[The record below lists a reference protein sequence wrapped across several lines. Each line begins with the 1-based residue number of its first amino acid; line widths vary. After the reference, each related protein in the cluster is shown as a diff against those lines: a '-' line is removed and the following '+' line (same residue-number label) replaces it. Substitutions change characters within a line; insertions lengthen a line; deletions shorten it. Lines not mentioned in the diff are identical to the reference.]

1 MWFGP
6 ESRPLYGW
14 VSRPAGGVARGGA
27 ILCPPMGEEGRAAH
41 RTFRRLAEELAE
53 AGIVALRFDY
63 DGTGDS
69 AGLQDDPD
77 RVPAW
82 QASIEAARQ
91 YLLDLGA
98 PTVAAVGMRLGATL
112 AAAPGRRPSSPFSSL
127 VCWDPCL
134 SGRTFLREGEA
145 LYGFGETAL
154 EAPDDGLRHTPGFQ
168 YDAATAKALRAP
180 RPRQAPGRP
189 AARRPGAAA
198 DPGRPSGPAR
208 HRGPPRAGAARDRCG
223 HRTGP
228 AARRTARAQR
238 RPGGRAARRSWAG

>member
-1 MWFGP
+1 MGGSTNVDGPEHTQVWFGP

-112 AAAPGRRPSSPFSSL
+112 AAAQCGRRPW
-127 VCWDPCL
+127 VV
-134 SGRTFLREGEA
+134 RTVL
-145 LYGFGETAL
+145 L
-154 EAPDDGLRHTPGFQ
+154 
-168 YDAATAKALRAP
+168 P
-180 RPRQAPGRP
+180 RLLGPVPVRP
-189 AARRPGAAA
+189 
-198 DPGRPSGPAR
+198 
-208 HRGPPRAGAARDRCG
+208 HLPPRG
-223 HRTGP
+223 
-228 AARRTARAQR
+228 
-238 RPGGRAARRSWAG
+238 